1 LILNKNYILKFF
13 ARIFILIFVFIFSP
27 GSLGSAFA
35 EKPIQ
40 SAQHDLS
47 FAVFPGWV
55 MAKLSQDPKPV
66 IVDIR
71 SPEDYEKLRIPQ
83 SMNLPLYAVKTKSFL
98 RDRLIVLVNEG
109 YVYAEL
115 ADEAR
120 KLKQQG
126 FSVAILF
133 GGLNA
138 WNKNK
143 GELVGDVLEIS
154 RMKAITPKM
163 FYQEKESEHHLLLD
177 LSIED
182 GAETKNISKN
192 RVRIPVEKLEK
203 YLSGDLS
210 MTGKVSLENAN
221 EFMTVLIVNERGSD
235 CEKIE
240 KIVENAKTQNVFFL
254 QGGWLAYEQYLSD
267 LQLASAPKED
277 RMVTKSACDSCEE

>member
-1 LILNKNYILKFF
+1 MSLFLYSFI
-13 ARIFILIFVFIFSP
+13 ILIYFFTP
-27 GSLGSAFA
+27 GNHGSVFA
-35 EKPIQ
+35 ETPLPSVQ
-40 SAQHDLS
+40 QDLS
-47 FAVFPGWV
+47 FAVSPGWV
-55 MAKLSQDPKPV
+55 MAKLNQGPKPV

-83 SMNLPLYAVKTKSFL
+83 SMNLPLYAVKTKPYL

-115 ADEAR
+115 AEEAR
-120 KLKQQG
+120 KLKQKG
-126 FSVAILF
+126 FSAAILF
-133 GGLNA
+133 GGLIA
-138 WNKNK
+138 WDKNK
-143 GELVGDVLEIS
+143 GELVGDVFEIS
-154 RMKAITPKM
+154 RMKGITPKI
-163 FYQEKESEHHLLLD
+163 FYQEKELEQHLVVD

-182 GAETKNISKN
+182 WAETKNISKN
-192 RVRIPVEKLEK
+192 RVRIPIEKLEK

-210 MTGKVSLENAN
+210 GTGKVSLEKAN

-254 QGGWLAYEQYLSD
+254 KGGWLAYEQYVND

-277 RMVTKSACDSCEE
+277 RMVTRSACDSCEE